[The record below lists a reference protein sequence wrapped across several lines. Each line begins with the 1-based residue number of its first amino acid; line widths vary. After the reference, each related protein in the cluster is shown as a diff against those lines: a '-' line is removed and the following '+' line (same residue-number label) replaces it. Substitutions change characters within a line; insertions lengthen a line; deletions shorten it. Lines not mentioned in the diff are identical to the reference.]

1 MKMKVVDE
9 MNDIGPLLSGI
20 KKGPPFSVPDGYF
33 DHFQTRLNS
42 ALHAKESKVQVR
54 YLYILRPYMAAAVL
68 LIIALLAGTLVFRF
82 SHGSRDERRYAAE
95 LSRVVEQELYSI
107 SEETILEIMTTDQT
121 DKQIIQPVSSDDL
134 IDFLLDENL
143 NEEELRNS
151 LKSTI

>member
-1 MKMKVVDE
+1 
-9 MNDIGPLLSGI
+9 
-20 KKGPPFSVPDGYF
+20 
-33 DHFQTRLNS
+33 
-42 ALHAKESKVQVR
+42 
-54 YLYILRPYMAAAVL
+54 MAAAVL